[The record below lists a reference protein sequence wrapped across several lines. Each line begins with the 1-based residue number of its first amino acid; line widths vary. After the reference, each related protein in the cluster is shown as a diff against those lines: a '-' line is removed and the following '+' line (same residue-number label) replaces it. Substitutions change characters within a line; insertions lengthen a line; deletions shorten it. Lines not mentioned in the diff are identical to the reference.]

1 MTAPTPGI
9 DAPVDPTKPKEPDK
23 SLGDLF
29 SDLSSE
35 FGDLLRTQVEL
46 AKVEIRTEAKK
57 MGQTAGVFGGA
68 AVAGYMALVL
78 LSFAVAWALENVID
92 AGLAFFV
99 VGAIYA
105 VVATVL
111 YVNGRKRM
119 KEVRV
124 VPEQAVAS
132 VKEDVQWARQ
142 KMS

>member
-9 DAPVDPTKPKEPDK
+9 GAPEDPTKPKEPDK
-23 SLGDLF
+23 SLGELF
-29 SDLSSE
+29 GDLSSE

-46 AKVEIRTEAKK
+46 AKVEIRNEAKK

-68 AVAGYMALVL
+68 AVAGYMALML

-92 AGLAFFV
+92 AGLAFFI

-111 YVNGRKRM
+111 YVNGRTRM
-119 KEVRV
+119 KEVKV
-124 VPEQAVAS
+124 VPEQTVAS